1 MQQESR
7 AGFKNAFLF
16 AVVLT
21 AVCPRT
27 WLLAEPVPAKAH
39 AFHIEVL
46 VQGFDGKPIGWL
58 RSSDFH
64 VTLQGQ
70 EVPALVTRPVLRD
83 KTPVVRFVPTRL
95 LVVVTA
101 PSDDSDHAAG
111 VTRGACPSGPEDGR
125 LPLRIA
131 MAALRITRQELR
143 SCGELWTAA
152 PRPGSSIKAAI
163 GKLAW
168 FRGRRIVL
176 VLAGNSKASTP
187 PPGWL
192 PQMASDSMEQ
202 FFVVDG
208 GLPNSLPEGLGG
220 VAPSFPPDDSGRYL
234 PAVPGPPYCGAKCS
248 GSGRISTPDH
258 EVNVHRAVRDA
269 MRFALGF
276 YGIRVKYPAT
286 EPIPPDATLTL
297 QIRCPSSF
305 QVAAQVYGK
314 DSVPKLEVTKRQ

>member
-1 MQQESR
+1 
-7 AGFKNAFLF
+7 
-16 AVVLT
+16 
-21 AVCPRT
+21 
-27 WLLAEPVPAKAH
+27 
-39 AFHIEVL
+39 
-46 VQGFDGKPIGWL
+46 
-58 RSSDFH
+58 
-64 VTLQGQ
+64 
-70 EVPALVTRPVLRD
+70 
-83 KTPVVRFVPTRL
+83 
-95 LVVVTA
+95 
-101 PSDDSDHAAG
+101 
-111 VTRGACPSGPEDGR
+111 
-125 LPLRIA
+125 
-131 MAALRITRQELR
+131 
-143 SCGELWTAA
+143 
-152 PRPGSSIKAAI
+152 
-163 GKLAW
+163 
-168 FRGRRIVL
+168 
-176 VLAGNSKASTP
+176 
-187 PPGWL
+187 
-192 PQMASDSMEQ
+192 MASDSMEQ

-248 GSGRISTPDH
+248 GLGRISTPDH